1 MPIGTFL
8 GAYAVLDI
16 VKVFNPPKK
25 KKKYK
30 NRYKKKYKKQNDN
43 FTNRYRKTY

>member
-16 VKVFNPPKK
+16 ASIFNPKIK

-30 NRYKKKYKKQNDN
+30 NRYKRNYKK
-43 FTNRYRKTY
+43 K